1 MGCDGANKRTGVEA
15 RCSSRL
21 VVPLLQEMEQEQ
33 LDEQLMAPAAVPSS
47 RLPQAAGADR
57 LPQVPSG
64 RAKVKQ
70 QKTQEE
76 LEYDELEALQ
86 AEMAL

>member
-1 MGCDGANKRTGVEA
+1 MSIFQSLRAPRETENFQQHVYPRDVLD
-15 RCSSRL
+15 L
-21 VVPLLQEMEQEQ
+21 VHSKLHSL
-33 LDEQLMAPAAVPSS
+33 
-47 RLPQAAGADR
+47 
-57 LPQVPSG
+57 QVPSG

-70 QKTQEE
+70 PKTQEE